1 MCSLTVSNQDIYVFI
16 VLFYLHFQ
24 FIYHNLTEPS
34 TGMDPVA
41 RRFMWK
47 VISRMST
54 QDGRCSIIL
63 TTHSMEEAE
72 ALCTRIGVMVNGRLQ
87 CLGSAQHLKLRFG
100 DGFEVNIKTE
110 LPSDELV
117 IALTRTLISK
127 SALATVQLTPEQ
139 LVPSPEM
146 ASHVLTESMSITQAC
161 NLLRKLDLIE
171 KNVTSSDLSA
181 LPIQLQLAASDRGIL
196 VRNVIEWILPEN
208 YAVELD
214 KFLQEL
220 SLISADDN
228 TEALNSGQEKAGA
241 QLLERSSAHTFK
253 YRLRVQGKPS
263 LAALFRKFESEKAR
277 LHVQEYS
284 IGQTTLEQIF
294 NHFAA
299 SQDNPEV
306 AAIVSP
312 NKSSKVEIMNP
323 IISSES
329 MK

>member
-1 MCSLTVSNQDIYVFI
+1 
-16 VLFYLHFQ
+16 
-24 FIYHNLTEPS
+24 
-34 TGMDPVA
+34 MDPVA

-87 CLGSAQHLKLRFG
+87 CLGSPQHLKLRFG
-100 DGFEVNIKTE
+100 DGFEVNVKTE
-110 LPSDELV
+110 LPSEDLIV
-117 IALTRTLISK
+117 SCTCTLISK
-127 SALATVQLTPEQ
+127 NALATVRLSPDQ
-139 LVPSPEM
+139 LVGSSEM
-146 ASHVLTESMSITQAC
+146 ATHILTEYMSVPQAC
-161 NLLRKLDLIE
+161 SLLSKLDLIE
-171 KNVTSSDLSA
+171 KKTSYSDASS
-181 LPIQLQLAASDRGIL
+181 LPMQLQLAVNDRGIL
-196 VRNVIEWILPEN
+196 VRNVIEWIIPEN
-208 YAVELD
+208 HAAELE

-220 SLISADDN
+220 SLVSAGDSDAA
-228 TEALNSGQEKAGA
+228 TSASGQEQPGA

-253 YRLRVQGKPS
+253 YRLRVKGKPS
-263 LAALFRKFESEKAR
+263 LATLFRKFEAEKAR

-306 AAIVSP
+306 AAVAPQRSTVP
-312 NKSSKVEIMNP
+312 KLEVVNP
-323 IISSES
+323 IIADL
-329 MK
+329 K

>member
-1 MCSLTVSNQDIYVFI
+1 
-16 VLFYLHFQ
+16 
-24 FIYHNLTEPS
+24 
-34 TGMDPVA
+34 MDPVA

-117 IALTRTLISK
+117 NSLTRTLISK
-127 SALATVQLTPEQ
+127 NALATVQLSPDK
-139 LVPSPEM
+139 LLPSQEM
-146 ASHVLTESMSITQAC
+146 AAHVLTEYMSVAQAGI
-161 NLLRKLDLIE
+161 LLSKLDLLE
-171 KNVTSSDLSA
+171 NNNVSTFDLSS
-181 LPIQLQLAASDRGIL
+181 LPIQLQLAVGDRGIL
-196 VRNVIEWILPEN
+196 VRSVIEWILPEN
-208 YAVELD
+208 YAVGLD

-220 SLISADDN
+220 SLVSAGEVGSNKDN
-228 TEALNSGQEKAGA
+228 GQEKPGA

-253 YRLRVQGKPS
+253 YRLRVDGKPS
-263 LAALFRKFESEKAR
+263 LAALFRKFEAEKAR

-306 AAIVSP
+306 SAV
-312 NKSSKVEIMNP
+312 SSKKASLKMETVNP
-323 IISSES
+323 IINEL
-329 MK
+329 